1 MADRKRPEEEDVVL
15 ITGASTGL
23 GLALARLLLAESRH
37 RLILTARRSSLP
49 RFAEEGIH
57 ESDRVW
63 LRPMDVTDDAERR
76 AVVAEAEERWGGVDV
91 LVNNAGLAYRSVLE
105 HVDEEERVA
114 QVHVNFR
121 GPIGL
126 AALVLPGMRARRH
139 GRILNVSSVGG
150 MMAMP
155 TMSIYS
161 ASKWALEGAS
171 EALWYEVRPWGIH
184 VSLIEPGF
192 IRSSSFERTRY
203 TVKSRRA
210 SDDPR
215 ADYHAHYANM
225 EGFIGRMMRRAF
237 ATPES
242 VARVILR
249 TMRRRSPPLRV
260 PATVDAHLF
269 AVLRR
274 WVPRGLYHRLLYWM
288 LPHVREWGPRPA
300 LPEPERPSEL
310 RTL

>member
-1 MADRKRPEEEDVVL
+1 MVDRRRADEEDVVL

-23 GLALARLLLAESRH
+23 GLALARLLLAETRY
-37 RLILTARRSSLP
+37 RLILTARRSSLA
-49 RFAEEGIH
+49 RFAAAGIV

-76 AVVAEAEERWGGVDV
+76 AVVAEADDRWGGVDI

-105 HVDEEERVA
+105 HVDEEERIA

-171 EALWYEVRPWGIH
+171 EALWYEVRPWNVH

-192 IRSSSFERTRY
+192 IRSSSFEQTRY

-210 SDDPR
+210 SDDPH
-215 ADYHAHYANM
+215 ADYHAHYTHM
-225 EGFIGRMMRRAF
+225 EGFIARMMRRAL

-249 TMRRRSPPLRV
+249 TLRKRSPPLRV
-260 PATVDAHLF
+260 PATIDAHVF

-288 LPHVREWGPRPA
+288 LPRVREWGPADRPA
-300 LPEPERPSEL
+300 QEARPSEL
-310 RTL
+310 GTL